1 MIIIERQTVISKQN
15 LFLLWLTLS
24 LFTCHP
30 VEAKNKKPDWVVNY
44 GQATEYPADRYL
56 TGFGSA
62 AGIDQQSQQV
72 AQDNARA
79 DLSRQVVVKISN
91 SISNQQQ
98 ETETDLVQQFSS
110 VTHSTSSLQV
120 MGLKSEV
127 HLDDHRKHPT
137 AYALTYIRRTDLIRL
152 YQQEKERVQ
161 KEIGQLIR
169 LAESN
174 LEQKELAFQYYS
186 QTLPLFEK
194 LTESRTV
201 LLSVGA
207 SSLLDQQEQGSE
219 EQGFDDI
226 LPSKNEIAD
235 RIRQLALFEIKH
247 LEDVAGAIQ
256 FQFNQQF
263 QAPKAGLMVMP
274 FYYQDTKLCSQFARY
289 LKQTLESKLAQSVPP
304 TGQFQAR
311 SVSFSHDLAAA
322 SGADYIITGSYWE
335 ETDRLRVLTQC
346 RELKSGTVM
355 ASTSVEFAPDL
366 LPAAMPLKPENF
378 QSAMAQQLAFAQQII
393 DSDQFQLEVWTDRGQ
408 DALLYSQ
415 GELMKIYLRSNRPCY
430 VRLIYILADGQKTL
444 LLDNLPIN
452 AESVNRSLS
461 VNELKDLDFECAS
474 PFGAEMLVAVARTDQ
489 FDPLQTVERDGYY
502 FLPVSQPEEV
512 AYLTRDV
519 RGFKRRQRDDA
530 SVQQTESKLMITTVP
545 FSF

>member
-1 MIIIERQTVISKQN
+1 MIIIERQTVISKHS

-24 LFTCHP
+24 LSICHL
-30 VEAKNKKPDWVVNY
+30 VEGKNKKPDWVVNY
-44 GQATEYPADRYL
+44 GQATEFPADRYL

-110 VTHSTSSLQV
+110 VTYSTSSLQV

-127 HLDDHRKHPT
+127 YLDDHRKHPT
-137 AYALTYIRRTDLIRL
+137 AYALTYIRRTDLVGL
-152 YQQEKERVQ
+152 YQREKDRVQ

-174 LEQKELAFQYYS
+174 LEQKELALQYYF

-207 SSLLDQQEQGSE
+207 SSLLDRQEQ
-219 EQGFDDI
+219 DDV
-226 LPSKNEIAD
+226 LPSKNEIWD
-235 RIRQLALFEIKH
+235 RIQQLALFEIKH

-263 QAPKAGLMVMP
+263 QAPKAGLLVIP
-274 FYYQDTKLCSQFARY
+274 FYYQDTKLCGQFARY
-289 LKQTLESKLAQSVPP
+289 LKQTLESKLSQSVPP

-311 SVSFSHDLAAA
+311 SLSFSRDLAAA

-335 ETDRLRVLTQC
+335 ETERLRVLAQC
-346 RELKSGTVM
+346 RELKSGTVV
-355 ASTSVEFAPDL
+355 ASTSVEFASDL
-366 LPAAMPLKPENF
+366 LPAAMQLKPENF
-378 QSAMAQQLAFAQQII
+378 QSAMAQQMAFAQQII

-408 DALLYSQ
+408 DALLYGQ

-461 VNELKDLDFECAS
+461 VNELKDLDFECAA
-474 PFGAEMLVAVARTDQ
+474 PFGAEMLVAVGRTDQ
-489 FDPLQTVERDGYY
+489 FDPLKTVEKDGYY
-502 FLPVSQPEEV
+502 FLPVNQPEEV
-512 AYLTRDV
+512 AYLSLDV

-530 SVQQTESKLMITTVP
+530 SIQQTESKLMITTVP

>member
-1 MIIIERQTVISKQN
+1 MIITERQAVISKHS

-24 LFTCHP
+24 LSICHL
-30 VEAKNKKPDWVVNY
+30 VAAKNKKPDWVVNY
-44 GQATEYPADRYL
+44 GQATEFPADRYL

-127 HLDDHRKHPT
+127 YLDDHRKHPT
-137 AYALTYIRRTDLIRL
+137 AYALTYIRRTDLVGL
-152 YQQEKERVQ
+152 YQREKDRVQ

-174 LEQKELAFQYYS
+174 LEQKELALQYYF

-207 SSLLDQQEQGSE
+207 SSLLDRQEQ
-219 EQGFDDI
+219 DDV
-226 LPSKNEIAD
+226 LPSKNEIWD
-235 RIRQLALFEIKH
+235 RIQQLALFEIKH

-263 QAPKAGLMVMP
+263 QAPKAGLLVIP

-289 LKQTLESKLAQSVPP
+289 LKQTLESKLSQSVPP

-311 SVSFSHDLAAA
+311 SVSFSRDLAAA

-335 ETDRLRVLTQC
+335 ETERLRVLAQC
-346 RELKSGTVM
+346 RELKSGTVV
-355 ASTSVEFAPDL
+355 ASTSVEFASDL

-378 QSAMAQQLAFAQQII
+378 QSAMAQQMAFAQQII

-408 DALLYSQ
+408 DALLYGQ

-461 VNELKDLDFECAS
+461 VNELKDLDFECAA
-474 PFGAEMLVAVARTDQ
+474 PFGAEMLVAVGRTDQ
-489 FDPLQTVERDGYY
+489 FDPLKTVEKEGYY
-502 FLPVSQPEEV
+502 FLPVNQPEEV
-512 AYLTRDV
+512 AYLSRDV

-530 SVQQTESKLMITTVP
+530 SIQQTESKLMITTVP

>member
-1 MIIIERQTVISKQN
+1 MIITERQAVISKYS

-24 LFTCHP
+24 LSICHL

-44 GQATEYPADRYL
+44 GQATEFPADRYL

-91 SISNQQQ
+91 NISNQQQ

-127 HLDDHRKHPT
+127 YLDDHRKHPT
-137 AYALTYIRRTDLIRL
+137 AYALTYIRRTDLVRL

-174 LEQKELAFQYYS
+174 LEQKELALQYYF

-207 SSLLDQQEQGSE
+207 SSLLDRQEQ
-219 EQGFDDI
+219 DDV
-226 LPSKNEIAD
+226 LPSKNEIWD

-263 QAPKAGLMVMP
+263 QAPKAGLLVIP

-289 LKQTLESKLAQSVPP
+289 LKQTLESKLSQSVPP

-311 SVSFSHDLAAA
+311 SVSFSRDLAAA

-335 ETDRLRVLTQC
+335 ETDRLRVLAQC
-346 RELKSGTVM
+346 RELKSGTVV
-355 ASTSVEFAPDL
+355 ASTSVEFASDL
-366 LPAAMPLKPENF
+366 LPAAMQLKPENF
-378 QSAMAQQLAFAQQII
+378 QSAMAQQMAFAQQII

-408 DALLYSQ
+408 DALLYRQ

-461 VNELKDLDFECAS
+461 VNELKDLDFECAA
-474 PFGAEMLVAVARTDQ
+474 PFGAEMLVAVGRTDQ
-489 FDPLQTVERDGYY
+489 FDPLKTVEKDGYY

-512 AYLTRDV
+512 AYLSRDV

-530 SVQQTESKLMITTVP
+530 SIKQTESKLMITTVP

>member
-1 MIIIERQTVISKQN
+1 MIIIERQTVISKHN

-24 LFTCHP
+24 LSICHL

-44 GQATEYPADRYL
+44 GQATEFPADRYL

-127 HLDDHRKHPT
+127 YLDDHRKHPT
-137 AYALTYIRRTDLIRL
+137 AYALTYIRRTDLVRL
-152 YQQEKERVQ
+152 YQREKERVQ

-174 LEQKELAFQYYS
+174 LEQKELALQYYF

-207 SSLLDQQEQGSE
+207 SSLLDRQEQ
-219 EQGFDDI
+219 DDV
-226 LPSKNEIAD
+226 LPSKNEIWD

-263 QAPKAGLMVMP
+263 QAPKAGLMVIP

-289 LKQTLESKLAQSVPP
+289 LKQTLESKLSQSVPP

-311 SVSFSHDLAAA
+311 SVSFSRDLAAA

-335 ETDRLRVLTQC
+335 ETDRLRVLAQC
-346 RELKSGTVM
+346 RELKSGTVV
-355 ASTSVEFAPDL
+355 ASTSVEFASDL
-366 LPAAMPLKPENF
+366 LPAAMQLKPENF
-378 QSAMAQQLAFAQQII
+378 QSAMAQQMAFAQQII

-408 DALLYSQ
+408 DALLYGQ

-461 VNELKDLDFECAS
+461 VNELKDLDFECAA
-474 PFGAEMLVAVARTDQ
+474 PFGAEMLVAVGRTDQ
-489 FDPLQTVERDGYY
+489 FDPLKTVEKDGYY

-512 AYLTRDV
+512 AYLSRDV

-530 SVQQTESKLMITTVP
+530 SIQQTESKLMITTVP

>member
-1 MIIIERQTVISKQN
+1 MIIIERQTVISKHN

-24 LFTCHP
+24 LSICHL

-44 GQATEYPADRYL
+44 GQATEFPADRYL

-127 HLDDHRKHPT
+127 YLDDHRKHPT
-137 AYALTYIRRTDLIRL
+137 AYALTYIRRTDLVRL
-152 YQQEKERVQ
+152 YQREKERVQ

-174 LEQKELAFQYYS
+174 LEQKELALQYYF

-207 SSLLDQQEQGSE
+207 SSLLDRQEQ
-219 EQGFDDI
+219 DDV
-226 LPSKNEIAD
+226 LPSKNEIWD

-263 QAPKAGLMVMP
+263 QAPKAGLMVIP

-289 LKQTLESKLAQSVPP
+289 LKQTLESKLSQSVPP

-311 SVSFSHDLAAA
+311 SVSFSRDLAAA

-335 ETDRLRVLTQC
+335 ETERLRVLAQC
-346 RELKSGTVM
+346 RELKSGTVV
-355 ASTSVEFAPDL
+355 ASTSVEFASDL
-366 LPAAMPLKPENF
+366 LPAAMQLKPENF
-378 QSAMAQQLAFAQQII
+378 QSAMAQQMAFAQQII

-408 DALLYSQ
+408 DALLYGQ

-461 VNELKDLDFECAS
+461 VNELKDLDFECAA
-474 PFGAEMLVAVARTDQ
+474 PFGAEMLVAVGRTDQ
-489 FDPLQTVERDGYY
+489 FDPLKTVEKDGYY

-512 AYLTRDV
+512 AYLSRDV

-530 SVQQTESKLMITTVP
+530 SIQQTESKLMITTVP

>member
-1 MIIIERQTVISKQN
+1 MIIIERQTVISKHN

-24 LFTCHP
+24 LSICHL
-30 VEAKNKKPDWVVNY
+30 VAAKNKKPDWVVNY
-44 GQATEYPADRYL
+44 GQATEFPADRYL

-127 HLDDHRKHPT
+127 YLDDHRKHPT
-137 AYALTYIRRTDLIRL
+137 AYALTYIRRTDLVRL
-152 YQQEKERVQ
+152 YQREKERVQ

-174 LEQKELAFQYYS
+174 LEQKELALQYYF

-207 SSLLDQQEQGSE
+207 SSLLDRQEQ
-219 EQGFDDI
+219 DDV
-226 LPSKNEIAD
+226 LPSKNEISD

-263 QAPKAGLMVMP
+263 QAPKAGLMVIP

-289 LKQTLESKLAQSVPP
+289 LKQTLESKLSQSVPP

-311 SVSFSHDLAAA
+311 SVSFSRDLAAA

-335 ETDRLRVLTQC
+335 ETDRLRVLAQC
-346 RELKSGTVM
+346 RELKSGTVV
-355 ASTSVEFAPDL
+355 ASTSVEFASDL
-366 LPAAMPLKPENF
+366 LPAAMQLKPENF
-378 QSAMAQQLAFAQQII
+378 QSAMAQQMAFAQQII

-408 DALLYSQ
+408 DALLYGQ

-461 VNELKDLDFECAS
+461 VNELKDLDFECAA
-474 PFGAEMLVAVARTDQ
+474 PFGAEMLVAVGRTDQ
-489 FDPLQTVERDGYY
+489 FDPLKTVEKDGYY

-512 AYLTRDV
+512 AYLSRDV

-530 SVQQTESKLMITTVP
+530 SIQQTESKLMITTVP

>member
-1 MIIIERQTVISKQN
+1 MIIIERQTVISKHN

-24 LFTCHP
+24 LSICHL
-30 VEAKNKKPDWVVNY
+30 VEAKNKKPDWVANY
-44 GQATEYPADRYL
+44 GQATEFLADRYL

-127 HLDDHRKHPT
+127 YLDDHRKHPT
-137 AYALTYIRRTDLIRL
+137 AYALTYIRRTDLVRL
-152 YQQEKERVQ
+152 YQREKERVQ

-174 LEQKELAFQYYS
+174 LEQKELALQYYF

-207 SSLLDQQEQGSE
+207 SSLLDRQEQ
-219 EQGFDDI
+219 DDV
-226 LPSKNEIAD
+226 LPSKNEISD

-263 QAPKAGLMVMP
+263 QAPKAGLMVIP

-289 LKQTLESKLAQSVPP
+289 LKQTLESKLSQSVPP

-311 SVSFSHDLAAA
+311 SVSFSRDLAAA

-335 ETDRLRVLTQC
+335 ETERLRVLAQC
-346 RELKSGTVM
+346 RELKSGTVV
-355 ASTSVEFAPDL
+355 ASTSVEFASDL
-366 LPAAMPLKPENF
+366 LPAAMQLKPENF
-378 QSAMAQQLAFAQQII
+378 QSAMAQQMAFAQQII

-408 DALLYSQ
+408 DALLYGQ

-461 VNELKDLDFECAS
+461 VNELKDLDFECAA
-474 PFGAEMLVAVARTDQ
+474 PFGAEMLVAVGRTDQ
-489 FDPLQTVERDGYY
+489 FDPLKTVEKDGYY
-502 FLPVSQPEEV
+502 FLSVSQPEEV
-512 AYLTRDV
+512 AYLSRDV

-530 SVQQTESKLMITTVP
+530 SIQQTESKLMITTVP

>member
-1 MIIIERQTVISKQN
+1 MIITERQAVISKHS
-15 LFLLWLTLS
+15 LFLLLLTLS
-24 LFTCHP
+24 LSICHL

-44 GQATEYPADRYL
+44 GQATEFPADRYL

-127 HLDDHRKHPT
+127 YLDDHRKHPT
-137 AYALTYIRRTDLIRL
+137 AYALTYIRRTDLVRL
-152 YQQEKERVQ
+152 YQREKERVQ

-174 LEQKELAFQYYS
+174 LEQKELALQYYF

-207 SSLLDQQEQGSE
+207 SSLLDRQEQ
-219 EQGFDDI
+219 DDV
-226 LPSKNEIAD
+226 LPSKNEISD

-263 QAPKAGLMVMP
+263 QAPKAGLMVIP

-289 LKQTLESKLAQSVPP
+289 LKQTLESKLSQSVPP

-311 SVSFSHDLAAA
+311 SVSFSRDLAAA

-335 ETDRLRVLTQC
+335 ETDRLRVLAQC
-346 RELKSGTVM
+346 RELKSGTVV
-355 ASTSVEFAPDL
+355 ASTSVEFASDL
-366 LPAAMPLKPENF
+366 LPAAMQLKPENF
-378 QSAMAQQLAFAQQII
+378 QSAMAQQMAFAQQII

-408 DALLYSQ
+408 DALLYGQ
-415 GELMKIYLRSNRPCY
+415 GELMEIYLRSNRPCY

-461 VNELKDLDFECAS
+461 VNELKDLDFECAA
-474 PFGAEMLVAVARTDQ
+474 PFGAEMLVAVGRTDQ
-489 FDPLQTVERDGYY
+489 FDPLKTVEKDGYY

-512 AYLTRDV
+512 AYLSRDV

-530 SVQQTESKLMITTVP
+530 SIQQTESKLMITTVP

>member
-1 MIIIERQTVISKQN
+1 MIITERQAVISKHN

-24 LFTCHP
+24 LSICHL
-30 VEAKNKKPDWVVNY
+30 VEGKNKKPDWVVNY
-44 GQATEYPADRYL
+44 GQATEFPADRYL

-110 VTHSTSSLQV
+110 VTYSTSSLQV

-127 HLDDHRKHPT
+127 YLDDHRKHPT
-137 AYALTYIRRTDLIRL
+137 AYALTYIRRTDLVRL
-152 YQQEKERVQ
+152 YQREKDRVQ

-174 LEQKELAFQYYS
+174 LEQKELALQYYF

-207 SSLLDQQEQGSE
+207 SSLLDRQEQE
-219 EQGFDDI
+219 PDDV
-226 LPSKNEIAD
+226 LPSKNEISD

-263 QAPKAGLMVMP
+263 QAPKAGLMVIP

-289 LKQTLESKLAQSVPP
+289 LKQTLESKLSQSVPP

-311 SVSFSHDLAAA
+311 SLSFSRDLAAA

-335 ETDRLRVLTQC
+335 ETERLRVLAQC
-346 RELKSGTVM
+346 RELKSGTVV
-355 ASTSVEFAPDL
+355 ASTSVEFASDL
-366 LPAAMPLKPENF
+366 LPAAMQLKPENF
-378 QSAMAQQLAFAQQII
+378 QSAMAQQMAFAQQII

-408 DALLYSQ
+408 DALLYGQ

-461 VNELKDLDFECAS
+461 VNELKDLDFECAA
-474 PFGAEMLVAVARTDQ
+474 PFGAEMLVAVGRTDQ
-489 FDPLQTVERDGYY
+489 FDPLKTVEKDGYY

-512 AYLTRDV
+512 AYLSRDV

-530 SVQQTESKLMITTVP
+530 SIQQTESKLMITTVP

>member
-1 MIIIERQTVISKQN
+1 MIIIERQTVISKHS

-24 LFTCHP
+24 LSICHL
-30 VEAKNKKPDWVVNY
+30 VEGKNKKPDWVVNY
-44 GQATEYPADRYL
+44 GQATEFPADRYL

-110 VTHSTSSLQV
+110 VTYSTSSLQV

-127 HLDDHRKHPT
+127 YLDDHRKHPT
-137 AYALTYIRRTDLIRL
+137 AYALTYIRRTDLVGL
-152 YQQEKERVQ
+152 YQREKERVQ

-174 LEQKELAFQYYS
+174 LEQKELALQYYF

-207 SSLLDQQEQGSE
+207 SSLLDRQEQ
-219 EQGFDDI
+219 DDV
-226 LPSKNEIAD
+226 LPSKNEISD
-235 RIRQLALFEIKH
+235 RIQQLALFEIKH

-263 QAPKAGLMVMP
+263 QAPKAGLLVIP

-289 LKQTLESKLAQSVPP
+289 LKQTLESKLSQSVPP

-311 SVSFSHDLAAA
+311 SLSFSRDLAAA

-335 ETDRLRVLTQC
+335 ETERLRVLAQC
-346 RELKSGTVM
+346 RELKSGTVV
-355 ASTSVEFAPDL
+355 ASTSVEFASDL

-378 QSAMAQQLAFAQQII
+378 QSAMAQQMAFAQQII

-415 GELMKIYLRSNRPCY
+415 GEPMKIYLRSNRPCY

-452 AESVNRSLS
+452 AESVNRTLS
-461 VNELKDLDFECAS
+461 VNELKDLDFECAA
-474 PFGAEMLVAVARTDQ
+474 PFGAEMLVAVGRTDQ
-489 FDPLQTVERDGYY
+489 FDPLKTVEKDGYY
-502 FLPVSQPEEV
+502 FLPVNQPEEV
-512 AYLTRDV
+512 AYLSRDV

-530 SVQQTESKLMITTVP
+530 SIQQTESKLMITTVP

>member
-1 MIIIERQTVISKQN
+1 MIIIERQTVISKHS

-24 LFTCHP
+24 LSICHL
-30 VEAKNKKPDWVVNY
+30 VEGKNKKPDWVVNY
-44 GQATEYPADRYL
+44 GQATEFPADRYL

-110 VTHSTSSLQV
+110 VTYSTSSLQV

-127 HLDDHRKHPT
+127 YLDDHRKHPT
-137 AYALTYIRRTDLIRL
+137 AYALTYIRRTDLVGL
-152 YQQEKERVQ
+152 YQREKDRVQ

-174 LEQKELAFQYYS
+174 LEQKELALQYYF

-207 SSLLDQQEQGSE
+207 SSLLDRQEQ
-219 EQGFDDI
+219 DDV
-226 LPSKNEIAD
+226 LPSKNEIWD
-235 RIRQLALFEIKH
+235 RIQQLALFEIKH

-263 QAPKAGLMVMP
+263 QAPKAGLLVIP

-289 LKQTLESKLAQSVPP
+289 LKQTLESKLSQSVPP

-311 SVSFSHDLAAA
+311 SVSFSRDLAAA

-335 ETDRLRVLTQC
+335 ETERLRVLAQC
-346 RELKSGTVM
+346 RELKSGTVV
-355 ASTSVEFAPDL
+355 ASTSVEFASDL
-366 LPAAMPLKPENF
+366 LPAAMQLKPENF
-378 QSAMAQQLAFAQQII
+378 QSAMAQQMAFAQQII

-408 DALLYSQ
+408 DALLYGQ

-461 VNELKDLDFECAS
+461 VNELKDLDFECAA
-474 PFGAEMLVAVARTDQ
+474 PFGAEMLVAVGRTDQ
-489 FDPLQTVERDGYY
+489 FDPLKTVEKDGYY
-502 FLPVSQPEEV
+502 FLPVNQPEEV
-512 AYLTRDV
+512 AYLSRDV

-530 SVQQTESKLMITTVP
+530 SIQQTESKLMITTVP

>member
-1 MIIIERQTVISKQN
+1 MIIIERQTVISKHS

-24 LFTCHP
+24 LSICHL
-30 VEAKNKKPDWVVNY
+30 VEGKNKKPDWVVNY
-44 GQATEYPADRYL
+44 GQATEFPADRYL

-110 VTHSTSSLQV
+110 VTYSTSSLQV

-127 HLDDHRKHPT
+127 YLDDHRKHPT
-137 AYALTYIRRTDLIRL
+137 AYALTYIRRTDLVGL
-152 YQQEKERVQ
+152 YQREKDRVQ

-174 LEQKELAFQYYS
+174 LEQEQKELALQYYF

-207 SSLLDQQEQGSE
+207 SSLLDRQEQ
-219 EQGFDDI
+219 DDV
-226 LPSKNEIAD
+226 LPSKNEIWD
-235 RIRQLALFEIKH
+235 RIQQLALFEIKH

-263 QAPKAGLMVMP
+263 QAPKAGLLVIP

-289 LKQTLESKLAQSVPP
+289 LKQTLESKLSQSVPP

-311 SVSFSHDLAAA
+311 SLSFSRDLAAA

-335 ETDRLRVLTQC
+335 ETERLRVLAQC
-346 RELKSGTVM
+346 RELKSGTVV
-355 ASTSVEFAPDL
+355 ASTSVEFASDL
-366 LPAAMPLKPENF
+366 LPAAMQLKPENF
-378 QSAMAQQLAFAQQII
+378 QSAMAQQMAFAQQII

-408 DALLYSQ
+408 DALLYGQ

-461 VNELKDLDFECAS
+461 VNELKDLDFECAA
-474 PFGAEMLVAVARTDQ
+474 PFGAEMLVAVGRTDQ
-489 FDPLQTVERDGYY
+489 FDPLKTVEKDGYY
-502 FLPVSQPEEV
+502 FLPVNQPEEV
-512 AYLTRDV
+512 AYLSRDV

-530 SVQQTESKLMITTVP
+530 SIQQTESKLMITTVP

>member
-1 MIIIERQTVISKQN
+1 MIITERQAVISKHN

-24 LFTCHP
+24 LSICHL
-30 VEAKNKKPDWVVNY
+30 VAAKNKKPDWVVNY
-44 GQATEYPADRYL
+44 GQATEFPADRYL

-110 VTHSTSSLQV
+110 VTYSTSSLQV

-127 HLDDHRKHPT
+127 YLDDHRKHPT
-137 AYALTYIRRTDLIRL
+137 AYALTYIRRTDLVGL
-152 YQQEKERVQ
+152 YQREKDRVQ

-174 LEQKELAFQYYS
+174 LEQKELALQYYF

-207 SSLLDQQEQGSE
+207 SSLLDRQEQ
-219 EQGFDDI
+219 DDV
-226 LPSKNEIAD
+226 LPSKNEIWD
-235 RIRQLALFEIKH
+235 RIQQLALFEIKH

-263 QAPKAGLMVMP
+263 QAPKAGLLVIP

-289 LKQTLESKLAQSVPP
+289 LKQTLESKLSQSVPP

-311 SVSFSHDLAAA
+311 SLSFSRDLAAA

-335 ETDRLRVLTQC
+335 ETERLRVLAQC
-346 RELKSGTVM
+346 RELKSGTVV
-355 ASTSVEFAPDL
+355 ASTSVEFASDL
-366 LPAAMPLKPENF
+366 LPAAMQLKPENF
-378 QSAMAQQLAFAQQII
+378 QSAMAQQMAFAQQII

-408 DALLYSQ
+408 DALLYGQ

-461 VNELKDLDFECAS
+461 VNELKDLDFECAA
-474 PFGAEMLVAVARTDQ
+474 PFGAEMLVAVGRTDQ
-489 FDPLQTVERDGYY
+489 FDPLKTVEKDGYY
-502 FLPVSQPEEV
+502 FLPVNQPEEV
-512 AYLTRDV
+512 AYLSRDV

-530 SVQQTESKLMITTVP
+530 SIQQTESKLMITTVP

>member
-1 MIIIERQTVISKQN
+1 MIIIERQTVISKHN

-24 LFTCHP
+24 LSICHL
-30 VEAKNKKPDWVVNY
+30 VAAKNKKPDWVVNY
-44 GQATEYPADRYL
+44 GQATEFPADRYL

-72 AQDNARA
+72 AQDNAGA

-127 HLDDHRKHPT
+127 YLDDHRKHPT
-137 AYALTYIRRTDLIRL
+137 AYALTYIRRTDLVRL
-152 YQQEKERVQ
+152 YQREKERVQ

-174 LEQKELAFQYYS
+174 LEQKELALQYYF

-207 SSLLDQQEQGSE
+207 SSLLDRQEQ
-219 EQGFDDI
+219 DDV
-226 LPSKNEIAD
+226 LPSKNEISD

-263 QAPKAGLMVMP
+263 QAPKAGLMVIP

-289 LKQTLESKLAQSVPP
+289 LKQTLESKLSQSVPP

-311 SVSFSHDLAAA
+311 SVSFSRDLAAA

-335 ETDRLRVLTQC
+335 ETERLRVLAQC
-346 RELKSGTVM
+346 RELKSGTVV
-355 ASTSVEFAPDL
+355 ASTSVEFASDL
-366 LPAAMPLKPENF
+366 LPAAMQLKPENF
-378 QSAMAQQLAFAQQII
+378 QFAMAQQMAFAQQII

-408 DALLYSQ
+408 DALLYGQ

-461 VNELKDLDFECAS
+461 VNELKDLDFECAA
-474 PFGAEMLVAVARTDQ
+474 PFGAEMLVAVGRTDQ
-489 FDPLQTVERDGYY
+489 FDPLKTVEKDGYY

-512 AYLTRDV
+512 AYLSRDV

-530 SVQQTESKLMITTVP
+530 SIQQTESKLMITTIP

>member
-1 MIIIERQTVISKQN
+1 MIITERQAVISKHS

-24 LFTCHP
+24 LSICHL

-44 GQATEYPADRYL
+44 GQATEFPADRYL

-127 HLDDHRKHPT
+127 YLDDHRKHPT
-137 AYALTYIRRTDLIRL
+137 AYALTYIRRTDLVRL
-152 YQQEKERVQ
+152 YQREKERVQ

-174 LEQKELAFQYYS
+174 LEQKELALQYYF

-207 SSLLDQQEQGSE
+207 SSLLDRQEQ
-219 EQGFDDI
+219 DDV
-226 LPSKNEIAD
+226 LPSKNEISD

-263 QAPKAGLMVMP
+263 QAPKAGLMVIP

-289 LKQTLESKLAQSVPP
+289 LKQTLESKLSQLV
-304 TGQFQAR
+304 
-311 SVSFSHDLAAA
+311 V
-322 SGADYIITGSYWE
+322 
-335 ETDRLRVLTQC
+335 
-346 RELKSGTVM
+346 
-355 ASTSVEFAPDL
+355 ASTSVEFSPDL
-366 LPAAMPLKPENF
+366 LPAAMQLKPEIF
-378 QSAMAQQLAFAQQII
+378 QSAMAQQMAFAQQII

-408 DALLYSQ
+408 DALLYGQ

-461 VNELKDLDFECAS
+461 VNELKDLDFECAA
-474 PFGAEMLVAVARTDQ
+474 PFGAEMLVAVGRTDQ
-489 FDPLQTVERDGYY
+489 FDPLQTVEKEGYY
-502 FLPVSQPEEV
+502 FLPASQPEEV
-512 AYLTRDV
+512 AYLSRDV

-530 SVQQTESKLMITTVP
+530 SIQQTETKLMIATVP

>member
-1 MIIIERQTVISKQN
+1 MIIIERQAVISKHN

-24 LFTCHP
+24 LSICHL

-44 GQATEYPADRYL
+44 GQATEFPADRYL

-127 HLDDHRKHPT
+127 YLDDHRKHPT
-137 AYALTYIRRTDLIRL
+137 AYALTYILRTDLVRL
-152 YQQEKERVQ
+152 YQREKERVQ

-174 LEQKELAFQYYS
+174 LEQKELALQYYF

-207 SSLLDQQEQGSE
+207 SSLLDRQEQ
-219 EQGFDDI
+219 DDD
-226 LPSKNEIAD
+226 LPSKNEISD

-263 QAPKAGLMVMP
+263 QAPKAGLMVIP

-289 LKQTLESKLAQSVPP
+289 LKQTLESKLSQSVPP

-311 SVSFSHDLAAA
+311 SVSFSRDLAAA

-335 ETDRLRVLTQC
+335 ETDRLRVLAQC
-346 RELKSGTVM
+346 RELKSGTVV
-355 ASTSVEFAPDL
+355 ASTSVEFASDL
-366 LPAAMPLKPENF
+366 LPAAMQLKPENF
-378 QSAMAQQLAFAQQII
+378 QSAMAQQMAFAQQII

-408 DALLYSQ
+408 DALLYGQ

-461 VNELKDLDFECAS
+461 VNELKDLDFECAA
-474 PFGAEMLVAVARTDQ
+474 PFGAEMLVAVGRTDQ
-489 FDPLQTVERDGYY
+489 FDPLKTVEKDGYY

-512 AYLTRDV
+512 AYLSRDV

-530 SVQQTESKLMITTVP
+530 SIQQTESKLMITTVP

>member
-1 MIIIERQTVISKQN
+1 MIITERQAVISKHS

-24 LFTCHP
+24 LSICHL

-44 GQATEYPADRYL
+44 GQATEFPADRYL

-127 HLDDHRKHPT
+127 YLDDHRKHPT
-137 AYALTYIRRTDLIRL
+137 AYALTYIRRTDLVRL
-152 YQQEKERVQ
+152 YQREKERVQ

-174 LEQKELAFQYYS
+174 LEQKELALQYYF

-207 SSLLDQQEQGSE
+207 SSLLDRQEQ
-219 EQGFDDI
+219 DDV
-226 LPSKNEIAD
+226 LPSKNEISD

-263 QAPKAGLMVMP
+263 QAPKAGLMVIP

-289 LKQTLESKLAQSVPP
+289 LKQTLESKLSQSVPP

-311 SVSFSHDLAAA
+311 SVSFSRDLAAA

-335 ETDRLRVLTQC
+335 ETDRLRVLAQC
-346 RELKSGTVM
+346 RELKSGTVV
-355 ASTSVEFAPDL
+355 ASTSVEFASDL
-366 LPAAMPLKPENF
+366 LPAAMQLKPENF
-378 QSAMAQQLAFAQQII
+378 QSAMAQQMAFAQQII

-408 DALLYSQ
+408 DALLYGQ

-461 VNELKDLDFECAS
+461 VNELKDLDFECAA
-474 PFGAEMLVAVARTDQ
+474 PFGAEMLVAVGRTDQ
-489 FDPLQTVERDGYY
+489 FDPLKTVEKDGYD

-512 AYLTRDV
+512 AYLSRDV

-530 SVQQTESKLMITTVP
+530 SIQQTESKLMITTVP

>member
-1 MIIIERQTVISKQN
+1 MIITERQAVISKHS

-24 LFTCHP
+24 LSICHL

-44 GQATEYPADRYL
+44 GQATEFPADRYL

-127 HLDDHRKHPT
+127 YLDDHRKHPT
-137 AYALTYIRRTDLIRL
+137 AYALTYIRRTDLVRL
-152 YQQEKERVQ
+152 YQREKERVQ

-174 LEQKELAFQYYS
+174 LEQKELALQYYF

-207 SSLLDQQEQGSE
+207 SSLLDRQEQ
-219 EQGFDDI
+219 DDV
-226 LPSKNEIAD
+226 LPSKNEISD

-263 QAPKAGLMVMP
+263 QAPKAGLMVIP

-289 LKQTLESKLAQSVPP
+289 LKQTLESKLSQSVPP

-311 SVSFSHDLAAA
+311 SVSFSRDLAAA

-335 ETDRLRVLTQC
+335 ETERLRVLAQC
-346 RELKSGTVM
+346 RELKSGIVV
-355 ASTSVEFAPDL
+355 ASTSVEFSPDL
-366 LPAAMPLKPENF
+366 LPAAMQLKPDNF
-378 QSAMAQQLAFAQQII
+378 QSAMAQQMAFAQQII

-408 DALLYSQ
+408 DALLYGQ

-461 VNELKDLDFECAS
+461 VNELKDLDFECAA
-474 PFGAEMLVAVARTDQ
+474 PFGAEMLVAVGRTDQ
-489 FDPLQTVERDGYY
+489 FDPLKTVEKDGYY

-512 AYLTRDV
+512 AYLSRDV

-530 SVQQTESKLMITTVP
+530 SIQQTESKLMITTVP

>member
-1 MIIIERQTVISKQN
+1 MIIIERQTVISKHN

-24 LFTCHP
+24 LSICHL

-44 GQATEYPADRYL
+44 GQATEFPADRYL

-62 AGIDQQSQQV
+62 AGIDQLSQQV

-91 SISNQQQ
+91 NISNQQQ

-127 HLDDHRKHPT
+127 YLDDHRKHPT
-137 AYALTYIRRTDLIRL
+137 AYALTYIRRTDLVRL

-174 LEQKELAFQYYS
+174 LEQKELALQYYF

-207 SSLLDQQEQGSE
+207 SSLLDRQEQ
-219 EQGFDDI
+219 DDV
-226 LPSKNEIAD
+226 LPSKNEIWD

-263 QAPKAGLMVMP
+263 QAPKAGLMVIP

-289 LKQTLESKLAQSVPP
+289 LKQTLESKLSQSVPP

-311 SVSFSHDLAAA
+311 SVSFSRDLAAA

-335 ETDRLRVLTQC
+335 ETDRLRVLAQC
-346 RELKSGTVM
+346 RELKSGTVV
-355 ASTSVEFAPDL
+355 ASTSVEFASDL
-366 LPAAMPLKPENF
+366 LPAAMQLKPENF
-378 QSAMAQQLAFAQQII
+378 QSAMAQQMAFAQQII

-408 DALLYSQ
+408 DALLYGQ

-461 VNELKDLDFECAS
+461 VNELKDLDFECAA
-474 PFGAEMLVAVARTDQ
+474 PFGAEMLVAVGRTDQ
-489 FDPLQTVERDGYY
+489 FDPLKTVEKDGYY

-512 AYLTRDV
+512 AYLSRDV

-530 SVQQTESKLMITTVP
+530 SIQQTESKLMITTVP

>member
-1 MIIIERQTVISKQN
+1 MIIIERQTVISKHN

-24 LFTCHP
+24 LSICHL

-44 GQATEYPADRYL
+44 GQATEFPADRYL

-91 SISNQQQ
+91 NISNQQQ

-127 HLDDHRKHPT
+127 YLDDHRKHPT
-137 AYALTYIRRTDLIRL
+137 AYALTYIRRTDLVRL

-174 LEQKELAFQYYS
+174 LEQKELALQYYF

-207 SSLLDQQEQGSE
+207 SSLLDRQEQ
-219 EQGFDDI
+219 DDV
-226 LPSKNEIAD
+226 LPSKNEIWD

-263 QAPKAGLMVMP
+263 QAPKAGLLVIP

-289 LKQTLESKLAQSVPP
+289 LKQTLESKLSQSVPP

-311 SVSFSHDLAAA
+311 SVSFSRDLAAA

-335 ETDRLRVLTQC
+335 ETDRLRVLAQC
-346 RELKSGTVM
+346 RELKSGTVV
-355 ASTSVEFAPDL
+355 ASTSVEFASDL
-366 LPAAMPLKPENF
+366 LPAAMQLKPENF
-378 QSAMAQQLAFAQQII
+378 QSAMAQQMAFAQQII

-408 DALLYSQ
+408 DALLYRQ

-452 AESVNRSLS
+452 AESINRSLS
-461 VNELKDLDFECAS
+461 VNELKDLDFECAA
-474 PFGAEMLVAVARTDQ
+474 PFGAEILVAVGRTDQ
-489 FDPLQTVERDGYY
+489 FDPLKTVEKDGYY

-512 AYLTRDV
+512 AYLSRDV

-530 SVQQTESKLMITTVP
+530 SIQQTESKLMITTVP

>member
-1 MIIIERQTVISKQN
+1 MIIIERQTVISKLN

-24 LFTCHP
+24 LSICHL
-30 VEAKNKKPDWVVNY
+30 VEAKNKKPDWVANY
-44 GQATEYPADRYL
+44 GQATEFPADRYL

-91 SISNQQQ
+91 NISNQQQ

-127 HLDDHRKHPT
+127 YLDDHRKHPT
-137 AYALTYIRRTDLIRL
+137 AYALTYIRRTDLVRL

-174 LEQKELAFQYYS
+174 LEQKELALQYYF

-201 LLSVGA
+201 LLAVGA
-207 SSLLDQQEQGSE
+207 SSLLDRQEQ
-219 EQGFDDI
+219 DDV
-226 LPSKNEIAD
+226 LPSKNEIWD

-263 QAPKAGLMVMP
+263 QAPKAGLMVIP

-289 LKQTLESKLAQSVPP
+289 LKQTLESKLSQSVPP

-311 SVSFSHDLAAA
+311 SVSFSRDLAAA

-335 ETDRLRVLTQC
+335 ETDRLRVLAQC
-346 RELKSGTVM
+346 RELKSGTVV
-355 ASTSVEFAPDL
+355 ASTSVEFASDL
-366 LPAAMPLKPENF
+366 LPEAMQLKPENF
-378 QSAMAQQLAFAQQII
+378 QSAMAQQMAFAQQII
-393 DSDQFQLEVWTDRGQ
+393 DSGQFQLEVWTDRGQ
-408 DALLYSQ
+408 DALLYGQ

-452 AESVNRSLS
+452 AESVNRSLL
-461 VNELKDLDFECAS
+461 VNELKDLDFECAA
-474 PFGAEMLVAVARTDQ
+474 PFGAEMLVAVGRTDQ
-489 FDPLQTVERDGYY
+489 FDPLKTVEKDGYY

-512 AYLTRDV
+512 AYLSRDV

-530 SVQQTESKLMITTVP
+530 SIQQTESKLMITTVP

>member
-1 MIIIERQTVISKQN
+1 MIIIERQTVISKHN

-24 LFTCHP
+24 LSICHL

-44 GQATEYPADRYL
+44 GQATEFPADRYL

-79 DLSRQVVVKISN
+79 DLSRQVVVKISH

-127 HLDDHRKHPT
+127 YLDDHRKHPT
-137 AYALTYIRRTDLIRL
+137 AYALTYIRRTDLVRL
-152 YQQEKERVQ
+152 YQREKERVQ

-174 LEQKELAFQYYS
+174 LEQKELALQYYF

-207 SSLLDQQEQGSE
+207 SSLLDRQEQ
-219 EQGFDDI
+219 DDV
-226 LPSKNEIAD
+226 LPSKNEISD

-263 QAPKAGLMVMP
+263 QAPKAGLMVIP

-311 SVSFSHDLAAA
+311 SVSFSRDLAAA

-335 ETDRLRVLTQC
+335 ETDRLRVLAQC
-346 RELKSGTVM
+346 RELKSGTVV
-355 ASTSVEFAPDL
+355 ASTSVEFASDL
-366 LPAAMPLKPENF
+366 LPAAMQLKPENF
-378 QSAMAQQLAFAQQII
+378 QSAMAQQMAFAQQII

-408 DALLYSQ
+408 DALLYGQ

-461 VNELKDLDFECAS
+461 VNELKDLDFECAA
-474 PFGAEMLVAVARTDQ
+474 PFGAEMLVAVGRTDQ
-489 FDPLQTVERDGYY
+489 FDPLKTVEKDGYY

-512 AYLTRDV
+512 AYLSRDV

-530 SVQQTESKLMITTVP
+530 SIQQTESKLMITTVP

>member
-1 MIIIERQTVISKQN
+1 MIITERQAVISKHN

-24 LFTCHP
+24 LSICHL

-44 GQATEYPADRYL
+44 GQATEFPADRYL

-127 HLDDHRKHPT
+127 YLDDHRKHPT
-137 AYALTYIRRTDLIRL
+137 AYALTYIRRTDLVGL
-152 YQQEKERVQ
+152 YQREKERVQ

-174 LEQKELAFQYYS
+174 LEQKELALQYYF

-207 SSLLDQQEQGSE
+207 SSLLDRQEQ
-219 EQGFDDI
+219 DDV
-226 LPSKNEIAD
+226 LPSKNEIWD
-235 RIRQLALFEIKH
+235 RIQQLALFEIKH

-263 QAPKAGLMVMP
+263 QAPKAGLLVIP

-289 LKQTLESKLAQSVPP
+289 LKQTLESKLSQSVPP

-311 SVSFSHDLAAA
+311 SVSFSRDLAAA

-335 ETDRLRVLTQC
+335 ETERLRVLAQC
-346 RELKSGTVM
+346 RELKSGTVV
-355 ASTSVEFAPDL
+355 ASTSVEFASDL
-366 LPAAMPLKPENF
+366 LPAAMQLKPENF
-378 QSAMAQQLAFAQQII
+378 QSAMAQQMAFAQQII

-408 DALLYSQ
+408 DALLYGQ

-461 VNELKDLDFECAS
+461 VNELKDLDFECAA
-474 PFGAEMLVAVARTDQ
+474 PFGAEMLVAVGRTDQ
-489 FDPLQTVERDGYY
+489 FDPLKTVEKDGYY
-502 FLPVSQPEEV
+502 FLPVNQPEEV
-512 AYLTRDV
+512 AYLSRDV

-530 SVQQTESKLMITTVP
+530 SIQQTESKLMITTVP

>member
-1 MIIIERQTVISKQN
+1 MIITERQAVISKHN

-24 LFTCHP
+24 LSICHL
-30 VEAKNKKPDWVVNY
+30 VAAKNKKPDWVVNY
-44 GQATEYPADRYL
+44 GQATEFPADRYL

-127 HLDDHRKHPT
+127 YLDDHRKHPT
-137 AYALTYIRRTDLIRL
+137 AYALTYIRRTDLVGL
-152 YQQEKERVQ
+152 YQREKDRVQ

-174 LEQKELAFQYYS
+174 LEQKELALQYYF
-186 QTLPLFEK
+186 QTLPLFEE

-207 SSLLDQQEQGSE
+207 SSLLDRQEQ
-219 EQGFDDI
+219 DDV
-226 LPSKNEIAD
+226 LPSKNEIWD
-235 RIRQLALFEIKH
+235 RIQQLALFEIKH

-263 QAPKAGLMVMP
+263 QAPKAGLLVIP

-289 LKQTLESKLAQSVPP
+289 LKQTLESKLSQSVPP

-311 SVSFSHDLAAA
+311 SVSFSRDLAAA

-335 ETDRLRVLTQC
+335 ETERLRVLAQC
-346 RELKSGTVM
+346 RELKSGTVV
-355 ASTSVEFAPDL
+355 ASTSVEFASDL
-366 LPAAMPLKPENF
+366 LPAAMQLKPENF
-378 QSAMAQQLAFAQQII
+378 QSAMAQQMAFAQQII

-408 DALLYSQ
+408 DALLYGQ

-452 AESVNRSLS
+452 AESVNRTLS
-461 VNELKDLDFECAS
+461 VNELKDLDFECAA
-474 PFGAEMLVAVARTDQ
+474 PFGAEMLVAVGRTDQ
-489 FDPLQTVERDGYY
+489 FDPLKTVEKDGYY
-502 FLPVSQPEEV
+502 FLPVNQPEEV
-512 AYLTRDV
+512 AYLSRDV

-530 SVQQTESKLMITTVP
+530 SIQQTESKLMITTVP

>member
-1 MIIIERQTVISKQN
+1 MIIIERQAVISKHN

-24 LFTCHP
+24 LSICHL

-44 GQATEYPADRYL
+44 GQATEFPADRYL

-127 HLDDHRKHPT
+127 YLDDHRKHPT
-137 AYALTYIRRTDLIRL
+137 AYALTYIRRTDLVRL
-152 YQQEKERVQ
+152 YQREKERVQ

-174 LEQKELAFQYYS
+174 LEQKELALQYYF

-207 SSLLDQQEQGSE
+207 SSLLDRQEQ
-219 EQGFDDI
+219 DDD
-226 LPSKNEIAD
+226 LPSKNEISD

-263 QAPKAGLMVMP
+263 QAPKAGLLVIP

-289 LKQTLESKLAQSVPP
+289 LKQTLESKLSQSVPP

-311 SVSFSHDLAAA
+311 SVSFSRDLAAA

-335 ETDRLRVLTQC
+335 ETERLRVLAKC
-346 RELKSGTVM
+346 RELKSGTVV
-355 ASTSVEFAPDL
+355 ASTSVEFASDL
-366 LPAAMPLKPENF
+366 LPAAMQLKPENF
-378 QSAMAQQLAFAQQII
+378 QSAMAQQMAFAQQII

-408 DALLYSQ
+408 DALLYGQ

-461 VNELKDLDFECAS
+461 VNELKDLDFECAA

-489 FDPLQTVERDGYY
+489 FDPLQTVENDGYY

-530 SVQQTESKLMITTVP
+530 SIQQTESKLMITTVP

>member
-1 MIIIERQTVISKQN
+1 MIITERQAVISKHS

-24 LFTCHP
+24 LSICHL

-44 GQATEYPADRYL
+44 GQATEFPADRYL

-79 DLSRQVVVKISN
+79 DLSRQVVVMISN

-127 HLDDHRKHPT
+127 YLDDHRKHPT
-137 AYALTYIRRTDLIRL
+137 AYALTYIRRTDLVRL
-152 YQQEKERVQ
+152 YQREKERVQ

-174 LEQKELAFQYYS
+174 LEQKELALQYYF

-207 SSLLDQQEQGSE
+207 SSLLDRQEQ
-219 EQGFDDI
+219 DDV
-226 LPSKNEIAD
+226 LPSKNEIWD

-263 QAPKAGLMVMP
+263 QAPKAGLLVIP

-289 LKQTLESKLAQSVPP
+289 LKQTLESKLSQSVPP

-311 SVSFSHDLAAA
+311 SVSFSRDLAAA

-335 ETDRLRVLTQC
+335 ETDRLRVLAQC
-346 RELKSGTVM
+346 RELKSGTVV
-355 ASTSVEFAPDL
+355 ASTSVEFASDL
-366 LPAAMPLKPENF
+366 LPAAMQLKPENF
-378 QSAMAQQLAFAQQII
+378 QSAMAQQMAFAQQII

-408 DALLYSQ
+408 DALLYGQ

-452 AESVNRSLS
+452 AESANRSLS
-461 VNELKDLDFECAS
+461 VNELKDLDFECAA
-474 PFGAEMLVAVARTDQ
+474 PFGAEMLVAVGRTDQ
-489 FDPLQTVERDGYY
+489 FDPLKTVEKDGYY

-512 AYLTRDV
+512 AYLSRDV

-530 SVQQTESKLMITTVP
+530 SIQQTESKLMITTVP

>member
-1 MIIIERQTVISKQN
+1 MIIIERQTVISKHN

-24 LFTCHP
+24 LSICHL

-44 GQATEYPADRYL
+44 GQATEFPADRYL

-91 SISNQQQ
+91 NISNQQQ

-127 HLDDHRKHPT
+127 YLDDHRKHPT
-137 AYALTYIRRTDLIRL
+137 AYALTYIRRTDLVRL

-174 LEQKELAFQYYS
+174 LEQKELALQYYF

-207 SSLLDQQEQGSE
+207 SSLLDRQEQ
-219 EQGFDDI
+219 DDV
-226 LPSKNEIAD
+226 LPSKNEIWD

-263 QAPKAGLMVMP
+263 QAPKAGLLVIP

-289 LKQTLESKLAQSVPP
+289 LKQTLESKLSQSVPP

-311 SVSFSHDLAAA
+311 SVSFSRDLAAA

-335 ETDRLRVLTQC
+335 ETDRLRVLAQC
-346 RELKSGTVM
+346 RELKSGTVV
-355 ASTSVEFAPDL
+355 ASTSVEFASDL
-366 LPAAMPLKPENF
+366 LPAAMQLKPENF
-378 QSAMAQQLAFAQQII
+378 QSAMAQQMAFAQQII

-408 DALLYSQ
+408 DALLYRQ

-461 VNELKDLDFECAS
+461 VNELKDLDFECAA
-474 PFGAEMLVAVARTDQ
+474 PFGAEMLVAVGRTDQ
-489 FDPLQTVERDGYY
+489 FDPLKTVEKDGYY

-512 AYLTRDV
+512 AYLSRDV

-530 SVQQTESKLMITTVP
+530 SIKQTESKLMITTVP